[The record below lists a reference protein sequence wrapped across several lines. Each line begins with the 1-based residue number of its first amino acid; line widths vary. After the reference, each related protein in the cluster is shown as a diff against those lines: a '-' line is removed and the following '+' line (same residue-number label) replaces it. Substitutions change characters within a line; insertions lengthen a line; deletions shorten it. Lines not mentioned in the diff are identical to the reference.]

1 MRVLTDAAGEHK
13 NVDAAEHGDHPPEL
27 AAHAVRVNVE
37 GEAGP
42 CVALGARGENIA
54 NISTGDTRQSRES
67 RVDLEGESDLGGR
80 EPPVLR

>member
-1 MRVLTDAAGEHK
+1 M
-13 NVDAAEHGDHPPEL
+13 
-27 AAHAVRVNVE
+27 RVNVE

-42 CVALGARGENIA
+42 CVAVGARGENIA
-54 NISTGDTRQSRES
+54 NISTGNTRQSRES